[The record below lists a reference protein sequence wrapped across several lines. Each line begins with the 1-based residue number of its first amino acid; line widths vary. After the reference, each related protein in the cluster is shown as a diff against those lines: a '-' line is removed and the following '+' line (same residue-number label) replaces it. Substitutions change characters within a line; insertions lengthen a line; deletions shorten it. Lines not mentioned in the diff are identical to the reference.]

1 LKAMMKLILDSVR
14 LLVLFL
20 GFTVLFFY
28 GLKWLDHHYESY
40 NKYDKPSDGAVKVLG
55 PTSSQ
60 PIINEPHSSG
70 LRVRLFQF
78 FQDGE

>member
-1 LKAMMKLILDSVR
+1 MKSTMKLFIDSLR
-14 LLVLFL
+14 LLILFM

-28 GLKWLDHHYESY
+28 GLKWLDQHYESY

-55 PTSSQ
+55 PTASQ
-60 PIINEPHSSG
+60 PATDESHSSG
-70 LRVRLFQF
+70 LRLRLFQF

>member
-1 LKAMMKLILDSVR
+1 MKSTMKLLLDSLR
-14 LLVLFL
+14 LLILFM

-40 NKYDKPSDGAVKVLG
+40 NKYDRPSDGAVKVIG

-60 PIINEPHSSG
+60 PQTNEPSTSG
-70 LRVRLFQF
+70 LRFRLFQF
-78 FQDGE
+78 FQNGE